1 MGGAGDGA
9 REEEIMPE
17 RDNPG
22 PEWPTALPP
31 TSNLAPAETDNTALQ
46 AARQQ
51 VANLAERAKADPG
64 VVFQA
69 DTLAAL
75 AVLRAQDP
83 ETWARV
89 RQALQKA
96 AMSLRDVRAELYR
109 RAPRPTLRLVQPDE
123 GSTASEP
130 AESRTVGQVLADAPT
145 PAKPLVIPDG
155 YYLSPTATGY
165 RVVEEDPETGELVH
179 EERPF
184 AYAPIVITARAR
196 Y

>member
-1 MGGAGDGA
+1 MGGSRGGA
-9 REEEIMPE
+9 REDESMPE

-22 PEWPTALPP
+22 PERPTALPP
-31 TSNLAPAETDNTALQ
+31 TGSLAPAETEDTALQ
-46 AARQQ
+46 AAQQQ

-96 AMSLRDVRAELYR
+96 AMSARSSTG
-109 RAPRPTLRLVQPDE
+109 APHVPRCDWC
-123 GSTASEP
+123 
-130 AESRTVGQVLADAPT
+130 SRTRGRRP
-145 PAKPLVIPDG
+145 
-155 YYLSPTATGY
+155 LSPLSPVRSGTCWRMRPPQPRLSSFPTAI
-165 RVVEEDPETGELVH
+165 
-179 EERPF
+179 F
-184 AYAPIVITARAR
+184 
-196 Y
+196 